1 MEVSSVS
8 FAGRLAQ
15 TKKGN
20 TYEKT
25 NTGKRIGTVV
35 GLAGGGIAART
46 DIVQFCSAVTASRFL
61 KGGKAVA
68 ATYGILGAI
77 VAAATLAGRALG
89 TIPDTIIN
97 SKRKAQAD
105 KIAADNT
112 KS

>member
-35 GLAGGGIAART
+35 GLAGGGAAACT
-46 DIVQFCSAVTASRFL
+46 GVVQFCSALTASKFL

-68 ATYGILGAI
+68 ATYGILAA
-77 VAAATLAGRALG
+77 VAAAGALIGRGLG
-89 TIPDTIIN
+89 AIPDAIIN
-97 SKRKAQAD
+97 HSRKE
-105 KIAADNT
+105 KADNKAAGT
-112 KS
+112 QKA

>member
-35 GLAGGGIAART
+35 GLLGGGIAART
-46 DIVQFCSAVTASRFL
+46 AHVSEAQYALGCMYEQGEGTQPDLQEAIRWY
-61 KGGKAVA
+61 KVA
-68 ATYGILGAI
+68 ANQGHTE
-77 VAAATLAGRALG
+77 
-89 TIPDTIIN
+89 
-97 SKRKAQAD
+97 AQA
-105 KIAADNT
+105 ACRRLTDNDDR
-112 KS
+112 KQ